1 MNNFEKPDNTLPQ
14 SILTKLFD
22 CTGSPSGGNK
32 GFFLYYINESG
43 QPTFSAKSDNT
54 CVDMALTK
62 LVEISIEKEA
72 SNDL

>member
-1 MNNFEKPDNTLPQ
+1 MSLFDKTDNTLPQ

-32 GFFLYYINESG
+32 GFFLFYINESG
-43 QPTFSAKSDNT
+43 HPTFATKTDNA

-62 LVEISIEKEA
+62 LVEISQEKEVGE
-72 SNDL
+72 

>member
-1 MNNFEKPDNTLPQ
+1 MSLFDKTDNTLLQ

-32 GFFLYYINESG
+32 GFFLFYINELG
-43 QPTFSAKSDNT
+43 HPTFATKTDNV

-62 LVEISIEKEA
+62 LVEISQEKEGGE
-72 SNDL
+72 

>member
-1 MNNFEKPDNTLPQ
+1 MNLFDKTENTLPQ

-32 GFFLYYINESG
+32 GFFLFYINESG
-43 QPTFSAKSDNT
+43 HPTFSSKTDNA

-62 LVEISIEKEA
+62 LVEIFQQQEVGE
-72 SNDL
+72 